1 MTARIHCLLVT
12 VIKNLSDAN
21 LNPLCQPHQLPPFSR
36 IKAEHVVPAVEAALE
51 EANRTLENVLN
62 HCAKPTW
69 ENLIVPLENLGE
81 LLERSWSPVRH
92 LHAVMDTPELRLAY
106 ADCQQKLNLFHTTL
120 SQNEELYSA
129 VTAII
134 ESDGWSQLDSSQQ
147 RLVENTRREFRL
159 GGVGLSSEPK
169 QRFKDISAQLAQ
181 SCTQFANH
189 VLDATQAWT
198 KHLTNE
204 DDLAGLP
211 QSAVDLAR
219 QNAQRKDKSGWLLTL
234 DLPCYIPV
242 MNYADNP
249 ILREE
254 MHYAYVTR
262 ASEYGPQA
270 GRFDNGPLM
279 HEILAL
285 RQERAAL
292 LGFAHHGE
300 YSLARKMANSP
311 EQVLTFLRD
320 LAAQTRP
327 FALKELSTL
336 VAFSAEHGCTE
347 LQPYDIPYYAE
358 KYKQRHYA
366 FNQEDVRP
374 YLPAVRVVQGLFD
387 LAQQLF
393 EIRIQVQPDVDVWNS
408 EVKYFQIF
416 DAHDELVGGFYLDL
430 YARPDKR
437 GGAWMDVCRN
447 RVDLGQGLQRPVAYL
462 TCNFT
467 PPGEGHDAL
476 LSHDEVT
483 TLFHE
488 FGHGLHHLLSRVDLP
503 GITGINGVEWD
514 AVELPSQFM
523 ENWCYEPQV
532 LTNISAHYQSG
543 ATLPLDLI
551 NKLQAAR
558 KFHSG
563 LHMLRQIEF
572 ALFDFRLHMEYH
584 PGFDI
589 HTLAQDVHDEIAVV
603 PRIQHNR
610 YTNSFSHLFDGGYAA
625 GYYSYKWAEVLSS
638 DAFSRFEEEGLD
650 SISQPGRAFKHEI
663 LERGG
668 SRDAMD
674 SFIAF
679 RGRAPDSNALLRHS
693 GLEPDSSAA

>member
-1 MTARIHCLLVT
+1 MNKL
-12 VIKNLSDAN
+12 LSDLN
-21 LNPLCQPHQLPPFSR
+21 LNPLCQTHALPPFSR
-36 IKAEHVVPAVEAALE
+36 IRAEHIVPAVDAALK
-51 EANRTLENVLN
+51 EANIALENVLT
-62 HCAKPTW
+62 HCAEPSW
-69 ENLIVPLENLGE
+69 QNLIEPLENLGE
-81 LLERSWSPVRH
+81 LLEHTWSPVRH

-106 ADCQQKLNLFHTTL
+106 ADCQLKLNQFHTSL
-120 SQNEELYSA
+120 SQNELLYTA
-129 VTAII
+129 VTGLI
-134 ESDGWSQLDSSQQ
+134 ESDAWPLLDPSQQ
-147 RLVENTRREFRL
+147 RLIENTRREFRL
-159 GGVGLSSEPK
+159 GGVGLSSKPK
-169 QRFKDISAQLAQ
+169 QRFKDLSSQLAQ
-181 SCTQFANH
+181 SCTQFANN
-189 VLDATQAWT
+189 VLDATQAWS
-198 KHLTNE
+198 KHLSQE
-204 DDLAGLP
+204 DDLRGLP

-219 QNAQRKDKSGWLLTL
+219 QNAQRKDLSGWLLTL

-242 MNYADNP
+242 MSYAENSA
-249 ILREE
+249 LREE
-254 MHYAYVTR
+254 MYYAYVTR

-270 GRFDNGPLM
+270 GQFDNGPLM
-279 HEILAL
+279 HEIMTL
-285 RQERAAL
+285 RQERAGL

-300 YSLARKMANSP
+300 YSLARKMASNP
-311 EQVLTFLRD
+311 EQVLAFLRD
-320 LAAQTRP
+320 LAIQTRP
-327 FALKELSTL
+327 FALRELSALREFSTL
-336 VAFSAEHGCTE
+336 HGCDN
-347 LQPYDIPYYAE
+347 LQPFDIPFYAE
-358 KYKQRHYA
+358 KYKQLHYS

-374 YLPAVRVVQGLFD
+374 YFPAGRVVQGLFD

-393 EIRIQVQPDVDVWNS
+393 EIRIQVQHDIDVWNS
-408 EVKYFQIF
+408 DVKYFQIH
-416 DAHDELVGGFYLDL
+416 DAHNELVGGFYLDL
-430 YARPDKR
+430 FARPNKR

-447 RVDLGQGLQRPVAYL
+447 RMDLGQGLQRPVAYL

-532 LTNISAHYQSG
+532 LASISAHHQSG
-543 ATLPLDLI
+543 QALPLDLI
-551 NKLQAAR
+551 SKLQAAR
-558 KFHSG
+558 RFHSG

-572 ALFDFRLHMEYH
+572 SLFDFRLHMEYH
-584 PGFDI
+584 SGFDI
-589 HTLAQDVHDEIAVV
+589 QALAEDVHDEISVV

-650 SISQPGRAFKHEI
+650 SIAHTGRAFKREI

-693 GLEPDSSAA
+693 GLEPQSTAA